1 LLPEADDPSLLLYYI
16 TDRSQFPGTEPARR
30 AALSL
35 KIAEAADAGVDYIQ
49 LREKDLSAR
58 ELESLA
64 QDAMQV
70 VREANTTPDRRRPRT
85 RLLINSRTD
94 VALAIGADGV
104 HLRSTDISPAIVRH
118 ILAARAE
125 KSLSFSVAVS
135 CHSIQEVRI
144 AESEGASF
152 AVFAPVFEKSGA
164 PKMQSTGLETLAEAS
179 RSKAP
184 ILALGGVTLENA
196 AECVRAGAAGVAG
209 IRLFQNHPI
218 KDVVACLDR

>member
-1 LLPEADDPSLLLYYI
+1 MLPEADDPSLLLYYI

>member
-164 PKMQSTGLETLAEAS
+164 PKMQSTRLETLAEAS

>member
-1 LLPEADDPSLLLYYI
+1 MLLYYI

-49 LREKDLSAR
+49 LREKDLDAR
-58 ELESLA
+58 GLESLA
-64 QDAMQV
+64 QDAMWLI
-70 VREANTTPDRRRPRT
+70 REANATPDRRRPRT

-104 HLRSTDISPAIVRH
+104 HLRSTDIAPAIVRD
-118 ILAARAE
+118 ILAACAE
-125 KSLSFSVAVS
+125 KKRSFCVAIS
-135 CHSIQEVRI
+135 CHSIREVRI

-152 AVFAPVFEKSGA
+152 AVFAPVFEKPGA
-164 PKMQSTGLETLAEAS
+164 PKVQSTGLETLAEVS
-179 RSKAP
+179 RSQIP

-196 AECVRAGAAGVAG
+196 AECVRAGATGVAG